1 MDTENAASFPTGLSP
16 HAAECYRKHRTIEVV
31 FMIRFVTG
39 SIGWLLPIL
48 LIALLLNELVAVV
61 AGMLLLVTLSW
72 RDLLGST
79 EAQLQ
84 LLIALG
90 VMTLG
95 VFQFVLISFLTGFS
109 SPEEYP
115 EEEVE
120 GPVWV
125 LPPSAFFTPREKRR
139 RRPRSK

>member
-1 MDTENAASFPTGLSP
+1 
-16 HAAECYRKHRTIEVV
+16 
-31 FMIRFVTG
+31 MIRFVTG

-48 LIALLLNELVAVV
+48 LIALLLSEFVAVV
-61 AGMLLLVTLSW
+61 AGLLLLVSLPW

-109 SPEEYP
+109 SLPEEYP

-139 RRPRSK
+139 RYPRSK